1 MNNNSALKTN
11 AEQQIKLII
20 QQQDFVLADEVDW
33 LEQQN
38 LEDGATVTFCGRVRQ
53 NNLASQVTLL
63 TIEHYPGMTEKTIK
77 DIITQAKLRW
87 RLNRVS
93 VIHRI
98 GKLRVGEQ
106 IVFVGTTSLHRQDAY
121 AANEYIMDFLKVK
134 APFWKKE
141 TTQQGE
147 NWLDA
152 KQSDNIK
159 AERWKSN

>member
-1 MNNNSALKTN
+1 MDSNSELTTST
-11 AEQQIKLII
+11 EQQIKVII

-53 NNLASQVTLL
+53 NNLANRVTGL

-77 DIITQAKLRW
+77 DIIIQAQLRW
-87 RLNRVS
+87 HINRVS

-121 AANEYIMDFLKVK
+121 AANEFIMDFLKVN

-147 NWLDA
+147 TWLDA

-159 AERWKSN
+159 AKHWKSD